1 MLIEE
6 IKNIKSDKKE
16 CRKFGITVGI
26 VLLLIGIILYFY
38 SKLSAPYFIG
48 AGGSL
53 ILLGLLVPIVL
64 FPLQKIWMTLA
75 VVLGFVMSRIIL
87 TALFYFVVTPIAI
100 IAKLFGKN
108 FIDLKIER
116 KKKSYWNY
124 REEEDYKKITTERQF

>member
-26 VLLLIGIILYFY
+26 VLLLIGIILYYY
-38 SKLSAPYFIG
+38 SKFSAPYFIG

-53 ILLGLLVPIVL
+53 ILLGLLVPIIL
-64 FPLQKIWMTLA
+64 IPLQKIWMTLA

-100 IAKLFGKN
+100 IAKLFGKD